1 MSDYSKELVNRY
13 TAEDDPRLDTFRVL
27 RKQSVIETAS
37 FRQYCETLALSVLYL
52 GMCNSHRAI
61 RDQEFSNFFTNNKLP
76 LSRIIT
82 PSIVI
87 HNLHGLPSTKSR
99 LHRALYRHYGVQ
111 TSDGNLDK
119 ILKKGITNN
128 VLLKRQGV
136 DHNEDGIKDKRT
148 THYVLNHE
156 KIVGWLDFLRAV
168 THMSTGLYYREGS
181 HMIWTQDEHL
191 ALMSF
196 ANYVID
202 IDTWQNWLKYE
213 AKVEH
218 DAYRGDNPDLSGE
231 HDRFGVATAYWETT
245 AVQMKKRFDKK

>member
-1 MSDYSKELVNRY
+1 VNDITDLLMHQY
-13 TAEDDPRLDTFRVL
+13 TSEDDPRLDKFRLL
-27 RKQSVIETAS
+27 RKQSVIKTAS

-61 RDQEFSNFFTNNKLP
+61 RDIEFSDFFTNNKLP

-128 VLLKRQGV
+128 VLLKMRGV

-168 THMSTGLYYREGS
+168 THMNTGLYYREGS
-181 HMIWTQDEHL
+181 HMVWTQDEHL

-196 ANYVID
+196 ANYVMD
-202 IDTWQNWLKYE
+202 IKSWQTYLQFE
-213 AKVEH
+213 GKVEH
-218 DAYRGDNPDLSGE
+218 DSYHGDNPDLNE
-231 HDRFGVATAYWETT
+231 EYDRFGDAEAYWETT
-245 AVQMKKRFDKK
+245 AIQMKNRFDKK